1 MFQPISIFIGL
12 RYSRSKSST
21 GFVSFITFFSTVGIL
36 LGVASLITVVSV
48 MNGFEGELKKRILG
62 IIPHVIVSDIGNQYN
77 SQPNNNV
84 IEQKHNLVTNSD
96 NNLDN
101 NLDNKS
107 VTKSWPALRETLLNQ
122 PHVLHVSPFL
132 ETEALIQSSNAL
144 QGVLVQG
151 IMPKFEQEN
160 IINTHMVSGR
170 LDTLEVQPYS
180 LVIGQSLANKL
191 KVRLGDDVRL
201 VLPNKSVFTPMGRI
215 PVQRVF
221 TIVGVF
227 HIGSQVDDA
236 MVYIDSHYAAKLLR
250 RNGDGIDKL
259 RLYLDDAFNAKPVV
273 SVLEEQFST
282 RNSAKG
288 ENNLASTITFSTWD
302 ESQGALFSA
311 VKMEKNMMW
320 LMLSLIVAVAAFNI
334 VSALVMVVVEK
345 QAEIGILRTLGL
357 ARVDIVK
364 IFITQGMINGLWG
377 VCLGGGIGV
386 LLASNLNDIMQLI
399 GIHLLG
405 MGLQKLPVILQW
417 ADVLTIIVS
426 ALAMSFLATLYPAYQ
441 ASKTE
446 PAQVLRNE

>member
-62 IIPHVIVSDIGNQYN
+62 IVPHVIVSDFVSESRPEHKIDYK
-77 SQPNNNV
+77 S
-84 IEQKHNLVTNSD
+84 EQW
-96 NNLDN
+96 
-101 NLDNKS
+101 S
-107 VTKSWPALRETLLNQ
+107 VLREKLLNQ
-122 PHVLHVSPFL
+122 PHVIQVSPFL
-132 ETEALIQSSNAL
+132 ETEALIQSSKGL

-151 IMPKFEQEN
+151 IIPKFEQNN
-160 IINTHMVSGR
+160 IINTHMVSGSMAM
-170 LDTLEVQPYS
+170 LSTQAYS
-180 LVIGQSLANKL
+180 LVIGQSLAHKL
-191 KVRLGDDVRL
+191 NVTLGDDVRL

-221 TIVGVF
+221 TIVGIF

-236 MVYIDSHYAAKLLR
+236 MVYVDSRYGAKLLR
-250 RNGDGIDKL
+250 RTGEGIDKL
-259 RLYLDDAFNAKPVV
+259 RLYLDDAFNAKDVV
-273 SVLEEQFST
+273 KNLEKNKISLERIEQD
-282 RNSAKG
+282 
-288 ENNLASTITFSTWD
+288 EDASFKSITFSTWN

-345 QAEIGILRTLGL
+345 QAEIGILQTLGL
-357 ARVDIVK
+357 ARMEVIK

-377 VCLGGGIGV
+377 VTLGGVLGV
-386 LLASNLNDIMQLI
+386 LVALNLNDIMQVV
-399 GIHLLG
+399 GVHLLG
-405 MGLQKLPVILQW
+405 SGMQALPVKLQGF
-417 ADVLTIIVS
+417 DVLSIIIS
-426 ALAMSFLATLYPAYQ
+426 ALVMSFFATLYPAYQ
-441 ASKTE
+441 ASKTQ

>member
-12 RYSRSKSST
+12 RYSRSKSHT

-62 IIPHVIVSDIGNQYN
+62 IIPHVIVSDFPNEKIDKHSITTKNQPW
-77 SQPNNNV
+77 Q
-84 IEQKHNLVTNSD
+84 L
-96 NNLDN
+96 
-101 NLDNKS
+101 
-107 VTKSWPALRETLLNQ
+107 LRQELLNH
-122 PHVLHVSPFL
+122 PRVLQVTPFL
-132 ETEALIQSSNAL
+132 ESEALIQSSKGL

-151 IMPKFEQEN
+151 IMPEFEKTN
-160 IINTHMVSGR
+160 IISTHMVAGSMEN
-170 LDTLEVQPYS
+170 LSKQKYS
-180 LVIGQSLANKL
+180 LVMGQSLANTL
-191 KVRLGDDVRL
+191 QVSLGEEVRL

-221 TIVGVF
+221 TISGIF

-236 MVYIDSHYAAKLLR
+236 MVYVDSRYGAKLLR
-250 RNGDGIDKL
+250 RKGDGIDKL
-259 RLYLDDAFNAKPVV
+259 RLYLDDAFNAKQVV
-273 SVLEEQFST
+273 KSLEQKQQST
-282 RNSAKG
+282 LQSKMFDAVK
-288 ENNLASTITFSTWD
+288 FSTWN

-345 QAEIGILRTLGL
+345 QAEIGILQTLGL
-357 ARVDIVK
+357 ARSEVIK
-364 IFITQGMINGLWG
+364 IFITQGMVNGLWG
-377 VCLGGGIGV
+377 VSLGGLLGV
-386 LLASNLNDIMQLI
+386 ILALNLNDIMMVVGVNLF
-399 GIHLLG
+399 GFG
-405 MGLQKLPVILQW
+405 MQDLPIKLEWL
-417 ADVLTIIVS
+417 DVLTIILS

-441 ASKTE
+441 ASTTQ

>member
-12 RYSRSKSST
+12 RYSRSKNST

-62 IIPHVIVSDIGNQYN
+62 IIPHVIVSDFTETQIRDE
-77 SQPNNNV
+77 NN
-84 IEQKHNLVTNSD
+84 ESW
-96 NNLDN
+96 
-101 NLDNKS
+101 S
-107 VTKSWPALRETLLNQ
+107 VLRNELLTQ
-122 PHVLHVSPFL
+122 PHVLQVSPFL
-132 ETEALIQSSNAL
+132 ETEALIQSAKGL

-151 IMPKFEQEN
+151 IVPAFEQEN
-160 IINTHMVSGR
+160 IINTHMVSGSMEM
-170 LDTLEVQPYS
+170 LSNQAYS
-180 LVIGQSLANKL
+180 IIIGQSLANKL
-191 KVRLGDDVRL
+191 QVTLGDEVRL
-201 VLPNKSVFTPMGRI
+201 VLPNKSIFTPMGRI

-221 TIVGVF
+221 TIAGVF

-236 MVYIDSHYAAKLLR
+236 MVYVDSRYGAKLLR
-250 RNGDGIDKL
+250 RKGDGIDKL
-259 RLYLDDAFNAKPVV
+259 RLYLDDAFNAKEVV
-273 SVLEEQFST
+273 KNLERKQST
-282 RNSAKG
+282 HQLLQLKS
-288 ENNLASTITFSTWD
+288 ENRVPKIVTFSTWD

-345 QAEIGILRTLGL
+345 QAEIGILQTLGL
-357 ARVDIVK
+357 ARIDVIK

-377 VCLGGGIGV
+377 VSLGSFFGV
-386 LLASNLNDIMQLI
+386 LLALNLNETMQVV
-399 GIHLLG
+399 GVHLLG
-405 MGLQKLPVILQW
+405 LGMQELPVKLQW
-417 ADVLTIIVS
+417 FDVLTIVFS

-441 ASKTE
+441 ASTTQ

>member
-62 IIPHVIVSDIGNQYN
+62 IIPHVIVSDFSPESGSGGVSSLQRVSSQDN
-77 SQPNNNV
+77 SSQS
-84 IEQKHNLVTNSD
+84 NLPES
-96 NNLDN
+96 
-101 NLDNKS
+101 KS
-107 VTKSWPALRETLLNQ
+107 PQRMDKTWSVLREALLKQ
-122 PHVLHVSPFL
+122 PHVLQVSPFL
-132 ETEALIQSSNAL
+132 ETEALIQSRSAL

-151 IMPKFEQEN
+151 IIPEYEQSN
-160 IINTHMVSGR
+160 IINTSLVSGSM
-170 LDTLEVQPYS
+170 TKLEQQPYS

-191 KVRLGDDVRL
+191 NVRLGDDVRL

-221 TIVGVF
+221 TIVGIF
-227 HIGSQVDDA
+227 NIGSQVDDA
-236 MVYIDSHYAAKLLR
+236 MVYIDSRYGAKLLR
-250 RNGDGIDKL
+250 RSGDGIDKL
-259 RLYLDDAFNAKPVV
+259 RLYLDDAFNAKQVV
-273 SVLEEQFST
+273 SALEQQQPIKNQTDGVVSSLT
-282 RNSAKG
+282 Y
-288 ENNLASTITFSTWD
+288 STWD

-345 QAEIGILRTLGL
+345 QGEIGILQTLGL
-357 ARVDIVK
+357 ARFDIVK
-364 IFITQGMINGLWG
+364 IFITQGMVNGLWG
-377 VCLGGGIGV
+377 VSLGGLFGV
-386 LLASNLNDIMQLI
+386 LIAMNLNELMQVI
-399 GIHLLG
+399 GGHFLG
-405 MGLQKLPVILQW
+405 VGLQELPVKLQW
-417 ADVLTIIVS
+417 FDVVIIILS
-426 ALAMSFLATLYPAYQ
+426 ALLMSFLATLYPAYQ